1 MSLESNP
8 NPPFNIRRASH
19 VTLSVRDLDQ
29 SVRFYTEVIG
39 LLVTAQENGFAYLR
53 GVEESAHHS
62 LTLRQSSDEP
72 LCERMGF
79 RVEAERDLDAAY
91 DYFDKNGSKPR
102 FVELP
107 HQGRTLHVADT
118 IGIPLEFCAT
128 MPAQRRVH
136 DQYQIQKGGA
146 GLRFD
151 HVQVLAPNVSAASR
165 FYLDL
170 GFRISDYFVDQEH
183 DTNPLGI
190 FMYRKDN
197 PHDIVFLTRPGP
209 VFHHFAYIV
218 ADSTF
223 LFRALDTAG
232 NIGFASSLERG
243 PARHGEGH
251 ALYVYFRDPDGHR
264 VEIMS
269 PPIQMGDAEDVPMR
283 WHRGNRH
290 SWELPAPK
298 SWLYEA
304 TKFQGVPVEGHGVG
318 HGLRNLEDF
327 LASKT
332 LRKPE

>member
-1 MSLESNP
+1 MSLETNS

-19 VTLSVRDLDQ
+19 VTLTVRDLDL

-39 LLVTAQENGFAYLR
+39 LLVTAQDNGVAYLR

-62 LTLRQSSDEP
+62 LTLRQSPGEP
-72 LCERMGF
+72 VCERLGF
-79 RVEAERDLDAAY
+79 RVEGERDLDAAY
-91 DYFDKNGSKPR
+91 DYFDKHGGKPR
-102 FVELP
+102 FVEVP
-107 HQGRTLHVADT
+107 HQGRTLHIADT
-118 IGIPLEFCAT
+118 IGVPLEFCAT
-128 MPAQRRVH
+128 MPAQRRMH
-136 DQYQIQKGGA
+136 DQFQIQKGGA

-151 HVQVLAPNVSAASR
+151 HVQVLAPNVSEASR

-183 DTNPLGI
+183 DTTPLGI
-190 FMYRKDN
+190 FMYRKNN

-269 PPIQMGDAEDVPMR
+269 PPIQMGDAEDIPMR

-290 SWELPAPK
+290 SWEQPAPK

-304 TKFQGVPVEGHGVG
+304 TKFEGVPVQGHGVG

>member
-1 MSLESNP
+1 MSLETNS

-19 VTLSVRDLDQ
+19 VTLTVRDLDL

-39 LLVTAQENGFAYLR
+39 LLVTAQDNGVAYLR

-62 LTLRQSSDEP
+62 LTLRQSPGEP
-72 LCERMGF
+72 VCERLGF
-79 RVEAERDLDAAY
+79 RVEGERDLDAAY
-91 DYFDKNGSKPR
+91 DYFDKHGGKPR
-102 FVELP
+102 FVEVP
-107 HQGRTLHVADT
+107 HQGRTLHNADT
-118 IGIPLEFCAT
+118 IGVPLEFCAT
-128 MPAQRRVH
+128 MPAQRRMH
-136 DQYQIQKGGA
+136 DQFQIQKGGA

-151 HVQVLAPNVSAASR
+151 HVQVLAPNVSEASR

-183 DTNPLGI
+183 DTTPLGI
-190 FMYRKDN
+190 FMYRKNN

-269 PPIQMGDAEDVPMR
+269 PPIQMGDAEDIPMR

-290 SWELPAPK
+290 SWEQPAPK

-304 TKFQGVPVEGHGVG
+304 TKFEGVPVQGHGVG

>member
-1 MSLESNP
+1 MSLASNP
-8 NPPFNIRRASH
+8 KPAFNIRRASH
-19 VTLSVRDLDQ
+19 VSLRVRDLEK

-39 LLVTAQENGFAYLR
+39 LVLSAQESGTAYLR
-53 GVEESAHHS
+53 GIEESAHHS
-62 LTLRQSSDEP
+62 LVLKQIDAEP
-72 LCERMGF
+72 VCERIGF
-79 RVEAERDLDAAY
+79 RVDSDEDLDLALQHFNA
-91 DYFDKNGSKPR
+91 KETKAR
-102 FVELP
+102 FVDQS
-107 HQGRTLHVADT
+107 HQGRTLWVSDSM
-118 IGIPLEFCAT
+118 GVPLEFCAT
-128 MPAQRRVH
+128 MPARKRLH
-136 DQYQIQKGGA
+136 DQFQLQKGGA
-146 GLRFD
+146 ALRFD
-151 HVQVLAPNVSAASR
+151 HVQILAPNVAQASQ

-170 GFRISDYFVDQEH
+170 GFRISDYFVDQES
-183 DTNPLGI
+183 DTAPLGI
-190 FMYRKDN
+190 FLYRKNN
-197 PHDIVFLTRPGP
+197 PHDVVFLTRPGP

-232 NIGFASSLERG
+232 NIGFASALERG

-290 SWELPAPK
+290 SWEFPAPK

-304 TKFQGVPVEGHGVG
+304 SKFLDVPVQGHDVG

-327 LASKT
+327 LASKPLSRPT
-332 LRKPE
+332 